1 MGIRG
6 AYAVCEKHGTEIA
19 KGVGKKMVRAP
30 VPKTKKQRYTLGCPQ
45 CRKDQREA
53 AALG

>member
-6 AYAVCEKHGTEIA
+6 AYAVCEKHGSEIA

-30 VPKTKKQRYTLGCPQ
+30 VPKTKKQRYHSGCPQ
-45 CRKDQREA
+45 CKKDARDA
-53 AALG
+53 VAL